1 MTQKRSSLILIGMP
15 GSGKSTVGVIL
26 AKRMNLNFVD
36 TDVLIQTTEKR
47 SLQDI
52 VDRDGYMA
60 MRKTEERVLLQHDYA
75 HCVVATGGSAAYS
88 APVMKHL
95 KSFGAIVFLNVD
107 LDTIKRRVKDFSERG
122 LAKRPEQTLDD
133 LFYERFDLYRKYADL
148 TIEGN
153 TLTQEEVCGEI
164 IGKLSGPLIK

>member
-1 MTQKRSSLILIGMP
+1 MNQKPSSIILIGMP

-52 VDRDGYMA
+52 IDRDGYMA
-60 MRKTEERVLLQHDYA
+60 LRKTEERVLLHHDYT

-107 LDTIKRRVKDFSERG
+107 LDTIKRRVKDFTGRG
-122 LAKRPEQTLDD
+122 LAKRPDQTLDD
-133 LFYERFDLYRKYADL
+133 LFYERFDLYRKYADM
-148 TIEGN
+148 TIDGN
-153 TLTQEEVCGEI
+153 ALTQEEVCGEI
-164 IGKLSGPLIK
+164 IGKLSEP